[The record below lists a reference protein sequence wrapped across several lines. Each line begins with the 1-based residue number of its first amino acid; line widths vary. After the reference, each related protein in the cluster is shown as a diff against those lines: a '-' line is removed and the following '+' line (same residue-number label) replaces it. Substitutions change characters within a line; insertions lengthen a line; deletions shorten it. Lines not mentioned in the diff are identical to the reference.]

1 MVTLN
6 YALLQR
12 VSGYQQLQ
20 LELGNLLQAD
30 WYAHVNQRDYA
41 GNDELNPLPAV

>member
-1 MVTLN
+1 MATLS

-12 VSGYQQLQ
+12 VSSYQQMQ
-20 LELGNLLQAD
+20 LELGKLLQTD

-41 GNDELNPLPAV
+41 GK